1 MSASLRSRVGHVS
14 VMLNVARST
23 ALAHRHSIH
32 FGITRKSSGMGL
44 APRPNNGAWRRRRDR
59 SQRGATFRRRHG
71 HVRFDARHA
80 QRILQA
86 GPVGYST
93 PAVIP
98 SLRVWHCLCMVDV
111 TAIVTQPDL
120 RP

>member
-1 MSASLRSRVGHVS
+1 MPNIRVANDGPMSASLRSRVGHVS

-44 APRPNNGAWRRRRDR
+44 APRPNNGAWRRRHD
-59 SQRGATFRRRHG
+59 
-71 HVRFDARHA
+71 HVRFDARRA

-86 GPVGYST
+86 GPGGYST